1 MSRPKTDV
9 RTRFERQYIPE
20 PNTGCWLWTGFLYP
34 NGYGNFNA
42 VRGRGGYAHRT
53 SYELYKGTIPPGMH
67 IDHLCRVKCC
77 VNPDH
82 LEIVTPTENQRRSP
96 ISNASRKFCR
106 NGHEYTDESTYVYS
120 PGGKFRCRR
129 CRTCDY
135 DRWVLKCQS

>member
-77 VNPDH
+77 VNPSH
-82 LEIVTPTENQRRSP
+82 LDVVTAAENQRRSP

-106 NGHEYTDESTYVYS
+106 NG
-120 PGGKFRCRR
+120 
-129 CRTCDY
+129 
-135 DRWVLKCQS
+135 